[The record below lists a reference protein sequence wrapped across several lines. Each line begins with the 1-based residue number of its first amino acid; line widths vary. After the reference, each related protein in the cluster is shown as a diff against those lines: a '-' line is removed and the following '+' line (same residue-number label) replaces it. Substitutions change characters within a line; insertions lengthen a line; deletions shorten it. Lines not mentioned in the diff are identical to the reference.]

1 VITCL
6 IADDHPAVLQAVVDT
21 LEQAALSVV
30 GTARDGRE
38 ALQLAKALKPDVV
51 LVDLGLPELS
61 GLELVSQLSADLPE
75 TKQVVYTGQTKSS
88 LVKETLA
95 AGASGFVL
103 KDAPLP
109 DLVRAIEMVAAG
121 KTYIDPAALDLK
133 LLSGEGAPDLSARE
147 IEVLAHLSEG
157 ESNDEIGAALSISP
171 ETVRTHI
178 RKAMVKLE
186 ADTRTQAV
194 AKALRYGLIG

>member
-1 VITCL
+1 MITCL
-6 IADDHPAVLQAVVDT
+6 VADDHPAVVQAVVDT

-38 ALQLAKALKPDVV
+38 ALQLATALKPEIV

-61 GLELVSQLSADLPE
+61 GLELVSALREELPSAKVL
-75 TKQVVYTGQTKSS
+75 VYTGQTKSS
-88 LVKETLA
+88 LVREALD

-133 LLSGEGAPDLSARE
+133 TLGGHGAPELSDRE
-147 IEVLAHLSEG
+147 SEVLAHLAQG
-157 ESNDEIGAALSISP
+157 ESNEQIGTALSISP

-186 ADTRTQAV
+186 ADTRTEAV
-194 AKALRYGLIG
+194 AKAIRYGLIA

>member
-1 VITCL
+1 MITCL
-6 IADDHPAVLQAVVDT
+6 IADDHPAVVQAVVDT

-30 GTARDGRE
+30 GTARDGSE
-38 ALQLAKALKPDVV
+38 ALQLATALKPDVV
-51 LVDLGLPELS
+51 LVDLGLPEIS
-61 GLELVSQLSADLPE
+61 GIELVGKLSTDLPSA
-75 TKQVVYTGQTKSS
+75 KLLVYTGQTKSS
-88 LVKETLA
+88 LVKEALE

-133 LLSGEGAPDLSARE
+133 LLSGQGTPDLSERE

-157 ESNDEIGAALSISP
+157 ESNEQIGNALSISP

-186 ADTRTQAV
+186 ADTRTEAV
-194 AKALRYGLIG
+194 AKAIRYGLIA